1 MNSKNAYLIGI
12 KGTGMAGLAVILK
25 KEGYRVSG
33 SDVKDKFF
41 TDGIL
46 RRAGIKY
53 HQNFS
58 PNNLP
63 LKNDVWFISSS
74 AYLGRNTENPEIKE
88 LKKRRISITTYS
100 EAVAELFNKKFGIA
114 VTGTHGK
121 TTTAALIA
129 SILKKAGKSP
139 TALIGGEVIEWKS
152 NVLTGK
158 GEFFVLEADEYREQ
172 FLKYRPNIIAVT
184 NIDYDH
190 PDYFGNKKA
199 YQNAF
204 KKFERNLKLG
214 GKVFHASKKKRQPFE
229 SPLLGKHNQEN
240 IYLASAVALSFGIA
254 PKIIKKTVANFK
266 GVRRRLEKIGAYKD
280 NLIIDDYAHNP
291 QKVIASLLAIKKAY
305 PDKKISVIFQP
316 HTFSRT
322 KKFLKEFAKALTIAD
337 NIYLLD
343 IYGSAREKRGRISS
357 DDLIKEIGKINRP
370 AVNLGTI
377 KNAVRF
383 CRNGKMVKGV
393 WIIMGAGDVFR
404 IAYQLCGI
412 KR

>member
-1 MNSKNAYLIGI
+1 MNLKKAYLIGI

-25 KEGYRVSG
+25 KSGYRVSG

-41 TDGIL
+41 TDSIL

-58 PNNLP
+58 PKNLP
-63 LKNDVWFISSS
+63 LKDDVWFISSN
-74 AYLGRNTENPEIKE
+74 AYLGRNIENPEIGE
-88 LKKRRISITTYS
+88 LKKKKIPITAYP
-100 EAVAELFNKKFGIA
+100 EAAAKLFNKKFGIA

-129 SILKKAGKSP
+129 SILKKAGKEP
-139 TALIGGEVIEWKS
+139 TALIGGEVMEWKS

-158 GEFFVLEADEYREQ
+158 GDFFILEADEYREQ

-190 PDYFGNKKA
+190 PDYFKNRKV

-204 KKFERNLKLG
+204 RKFKKNLKLG
-214 GKVFHASKKKRQPFE
+214 GKIFYTSKKIRRHFKT
-229 SPLLGKHNQEN
+229 SLLGQHNQEN
-240 IYLASAVALSFGIA
+240 IYLARTIALYLGIA
-254 PKIIKKTVANFK
+254 DKIIKKAIVNFK
-266 GVRRRLEKIGAYKD
+266 GIRRRLEKIGVYK
-280 NLIIDDYAHNP
+280 NNILIDDYAHNP
-291 QKVIASLLAIKKAY
+291 EKVMASLKALRQAY
-305 PDKKISVIFQP
+305 PSKKIAVIFQP

-343 IYGSAREKRGRISS
+343 IYGSAREK
-357 DDLIKEIGKINRP
+357 KGKINSGKLVKEIKKLGRS
-370 AVNLGTI
+370 ATNLKTI
-377 KNAVRF
+377 ENAIRF
-383 CRNGKMVKGV
+383 CRRDNVPKGLWV
-393 WIIMGAGDVFR
+393 TMGAGNVCEV
-404 IAYQLCGI
+404 AYVLI